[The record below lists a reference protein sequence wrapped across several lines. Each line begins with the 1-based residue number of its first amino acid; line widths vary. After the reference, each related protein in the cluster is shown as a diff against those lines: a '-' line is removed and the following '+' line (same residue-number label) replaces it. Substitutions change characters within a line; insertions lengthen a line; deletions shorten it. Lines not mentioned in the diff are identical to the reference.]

1 LSLPQ
6 PGQDQDAAGFV
17 LAGGQSSR
25 MGQDKALLGF
35 AGEPLIVRALGIL
48 RNAGLPPAIAGAR
61 SALSAFA
68 PVIED
73 AEDASGMGP
82 LSGICAAL
90 SATAARYAV
99 FLPVDQ
105 PFMPPS
111 LITCLLD
118 YARLTES
125 LITVASVS
133 GSAQTF
139 PAVIERKAL
148 HFLES
153 RLRSRERG
161 CLNAF
166 DRAANALGRRL
177 SIVHAELLVQ
187 SGQISDP
194 ASSPPAFWFL
204 NLNSPQDF
212 VRAEK
217 LSTGRLRV
225 S

>member
-6 PGQDQDAAGFV
+6 PVEDPKAAGFV

-25 MGQDKALLGF
+25 MGKDKALLEF
-35 AGEPLIVRALGIL
+35 AGELLIVRALAIL
-48 RNAGLPPAIAGAR
+48 RKAGLHPAIAGAR

-73 AEDASGMGP
+73 VAYSPGMGP

-90 SATAARYAV
+90 SATTARYAV

-105 PFMPPS
+105 PFMPSS
-111 LITCLLD
+111 LITCLLSH
-118 YARLTES
+118 ARHSES

-133 GSAQTF
+133 GSPQTF

-148 HFLES
+148 HFLEG
-153 RLRSRERG
+153 RLRSGERG

-166 DRAANALGRRL
+166 ERAANAFGRRL
-177 SIVHAELLVQ
+177 SILQAELFVQ
-187 SGQISDP
+187 SGQVSDP
-194 ASSPPAFWFL
+194 ASLPPAFWFL

-212 VRAEK
+212 MRAEK